1 MKSATGKKRG
11 KNKKQ
16 QQQKKKK
23 KSTANVHLSETKVGD
38 NAGKTL
44 VLMRKTHLK
53 PPQSRWP
60 VPPRHLYIRSR
71 PHPYRRHRI
80 HIRMILRPT
89 YLLRSL
95 RILSIFAVDFGV
107 LFIFYRIR

>member
-1 MKSATGKKRG
+1 
-11 KNKKQ
+11 
-16 QQQKKKK
+16 
-23 KSTANVHLSETKVGD
+23 
-38 NAGKTL
+38 
-44 VLMRKTHLK
+44 MRKTHLK

-107 LFIFYRIR
+107 LFIFYRMIDRAVFLPKS